1 MSDSGFVETN
11 GGRIYFEVDGEGPA
25 LTLIHAG
32 VANLRQWE
40 LQVPV
45 FAERYRVVRY
55 DTRGFGRTE
64 TDNVPF
70 SNRADLIAVLDH
82 LGIERTHLLGTSRAG
97 SIALDATLEFPERI
111 ASLIAVA
118 GGISGFEAAPTPD
131 EQATF
136 EELERLW
143 DAKDWVALAEGETAV
158 WVDGP
163 GQPPDRVDPEL
174 RKTVHDWI
182 AASYRDHADEEPEPL
197 VLQPPAV
204 GRLGEVRVPTLVIV
218 GSLDTSNTIAACRR
232 LADGVA
238 RARLEVIDG
247 VAHMVNLEQPD
258 RFAALVLYFLASGDD
273 VGASPTGVSATGQL
287 ASGAPRLNA
296 NARLRDHHEPRASS

>member
-1 MSDSGFVETN
+1 VSDSGFVETN
-11 GGRIYFEVDGEGPA
+11 GGRIYYELDGEGPA

-32 VANLRQWE
+32 VANLRQWDP
-40 LQVPV
+40 QIPA
-45 FAERYRVVRY
+45 FAAGYHVVRY

-64 TDNVPF
+64 TANVPF

-111 ASLIAVA
+111 ASLTVVA
-118 GGISGFEAAPTPD
+118 GGISGFEAAPTAE

-143 DAKDWVALAEGETAV
+143 DAQDWEALAEGETGV

-174 RKTVHDWI
+174 RRKVQDWI
-182 AASYRDHADEEPEPL
+182 AATYRDHATEEPEPQ
-197 VLQPPAV
+197 VLQPPANE
-204 GRLGEVRVPTLVIV
+204 RLGEVRVPTLVIV
-218 GSLDTSNTIAACRR
+218 GSLETSNTIAACRR
-232 LADGVA
+232 LAEGVA
-238 RARLEVIDG
+238 GARLEVIEG

-258 RFAALVLYFLASGDD
+258 RFADLVLDFLASVEGRAAQ
-273 VGASPTGVSATGQL
+273 ASMV
-287 ASGAPRLNA
+287 
-296 NARLRDHHEPRASS
+296 